1 LACIRNLPE
10 AADVIADKNLPD
22 PNDEHFDSGNEDE
35 GDFNP
40 VEVRTINPTVWRV
53 TSFSQLTRE
62 KNAKGDSSK
71 PSADESAPTYPSQ
84 SSPNCFAGLP
94 GSATLGTAVHD
105 FLETWDFS
113 SVPPA
118 ADLEKHFS
126 GYSLGKAYEDI
137 TPAAVDMLGH
147 LRESVLPGMDA
158 TVEQACRTP
167 KTSEWQFHLPAAE
180 RFSVS
185 KIAEVFR
192 EHGDSDYA
200 DSLEM
205 LGSDALEGF
214 LQGFIDK
221 IAAHG
226 TAYGVIDWKTN
237 KLASY
242 DQESLHKAA
251 RASHYWLQTHL
262 YLVALSRYLG
272 SKADIRG
279 AWLIYLRG
287 VQRGTPNGI
296 LHINP
301 KPELLTGLSNLFAQ
315 PNP

>member
-1 LACIRNLPE
+1 
-10 AADVIADKNLPD
+10 
-22 PNDEHFDSGNEDE
+22 
-35 GDFNP
+35 
-40 VEVRTINPTVWRV
+40 
-53 TSFSQLTRE
+53 
-62 KNAKGDSSK
+62 
-71 PSADESAPTYPSQ
+71 
-84 SSPNCFAGLP
+84 
-94 GSATLGTAVHD
+94 
-105 FLETWDFS
+105 
-113 SVPPA
+113 
-118 ADLEKHFS
+118 
-126 GYSLGKAYEDI
+126 
-137 TPAAVDMLGH
+137 
-147 LRESVLPGMDA
+147 
-158 TVEQACRTP
+158 
-167 KTSEWQFHLPAAE
+167 
-180 RFSVS
+180 
-185 KIAEVFR
+185 
-192 EHGDSDYA
+192 
-200 DSLEM
+200 M

-242 DQESLHKAA
+242 DQESLRKAA

-301 KPELLTGLSNLFAQ
+301 KPDLLKGLSNLFAQ

>member
-1 LACIRNLPE
+1 
-10 AADVIADKNLPD
+10 
-22 PNDEHFDSGNEDE
+22 
-35 GDFNP
+35 
-40 VEVRTINPTVWRV
+40 
-53 TSFSQLTRE
+53 
-62 KNAKGDSSK
+62 
-71 PSADESAPTYPSQ
+71 
-84 SSPNCFAGLP
+84 
-94 GSATLGTAVHD
+94 
-105 FLETWDFS
+105 
-113 SVPPA
+113 
-118 ADLEKHFS
+118 
-126 GYSLGKAYEDI
+126 
-137 TPAAVDMLGH
+137 
-147 LRESVLPGMDA
+147 
-158 TVEQACRTP
+158 
-167 KTSEWQFHLPAAE
+167 
-180 RFSVS
+180 
-185 KIAEVFR
+185 
-192 EHGDSDYA
+192 
-200 DSLEM
+200 M

-221 IAAHG
+221 IATHG

-242 DQESLHKAA
+242 DQESLRKAA

-287 VQRGTPNGI
+287 VQSGTPNGI

>member
-1 LACIRNLPE
+1 VPQS
-10 AADVIADKNLPD
+10 
-22 PNDEHFDSGNEDE
+22 F
-35 GDFNP
+35 
-40 VEVRTINPTVWRV
+40 WRV

-62 KNAKGDSSK
+62 KNAKGDSLKLS
-71 PSADESAPTYPSQ
+71 PDESVPPDPAQ
-84 SSPNCFAGLP
+84 STPNAFATLRG
-94 GSATLGTAVHD
+94 GSSLGTAVHD

-113 SVPPA
+113 SLPDA

-126 GYSLGKAYEDI
+126 GYSLGKAYEEI

-147 LRESVLPGMDA
+147 LRKSVLPGMDA
-158 TVEQACRTP
+158 TVEQSCRTP

-192 EHGDSDYA
+192 EHGDLQYA

-205 LGSDALEGF
+205 LGSDSLEGF

-242 DQESLHKAA
+242 DQESLCKAA

-262 YLVALSRYLG
+262 YLVALQRYLG
-272 SKADIRG
+272 GQADIRG

-287 VQRGTPNGI
+287 VQSGTPNGI

-301 KPELLTGLSNLFAQ
+301 SPELLAGLSSLFAA